1 MSNMNLQHDEMVME
15 EEVKVSKTP
24 KEKST
29 LTGIAGLDID
39 LVVTTK
45 VGKELRQEIKNT
57 VVTKEELRSI
67 IDRYYQTQ
75 DKRIVLE
82 NQIRAIKQGKDSAS
96 EFDPVN
102 PLTCSILEWDLNQE
116 KEKEASYKTIL
127 DKMTD
132 NNTVTKWIKS
142 ITGIGPIFA
151 AALYAYLDVTKC
163 SYASGFHQYAGL
175 NDNNRPWI
183 SSAKAKEIVDA
194 VIGSGDITDD
204 GLIEIAAMTGW
215 KVDYLKKRCYTMDE
229 EGNITGTSKKN
240 LQNAICMPPYN
251 KNLKTIMWNIGESF
265 VKVQNRG
272 SLYGRLYAE
281 RKAYETA
288 KNERGEYA
296 EQAARELA
304 SKNYSKSTD
313 AYAAYVEGKL
323 PKGHI
328 NARAKRWAVKL
339 FLSHVFEEMYREE
352 YHKLPPMY
360 YALEHM
366 DHHDYI
372 GPEVQYTWGPE
383 IPPTFTKE
391 EVMQYK

>member
-1 MSNMNLQHDEMVME
+1 
-15 EEVKVSKTP
+15 
-24 KEKST
+24 
-29 LTGIAGLDID
+29 
-39 LVVTTK
+39 
-45 VGKELRQEIKNT
+45 
-57 VVTKEELRSI
+57 
-67 IDRYYQTQ
+67 
-75 DKRIVLE
+75 
-82 NQIRAIKQGKDSAS
+82 
-96 EFDPVN
+96 
-102 PLTCSILEWDLNQE
+102 
-116 KEKEASYKTIL
+116 
-127 DKMTD
+127 MTD
-132 NNTVTKWIKS
+132 SNVVTKWIKS
-142 ITGIGPIFA
+142 ISGIGPIFA

-183 SSAKAKEIVDA
+183 SSARAKEIVDE
-194 VIGSGDITDD
+194 VVGNETITDD
-204 GLIEIAAMTGW
+204 HLIEIAAKTGW
-215 KVDYLKKRCYTMDE
+215 KVSYLKRRCYEIDE
-229 EGNITGTSKKN
+229 ETGEIKSRSKKN

-288 KNERGEYA
+288 KNENGDYA

-304 SKNYSKSTD
+304 NKNYSKDTD
-313 AYAAYVEGKL
+313 AYKAYIQGKL
-323 PKGHI
+323 PKAHI

-352 YHKLPPMY
+352 YKQIPPMY
-360 YALEHM
+360 YALEHL

-383 IPPTFTKE
+383 IPATFKKE
-391 EVMQYK
+391 YVIGVDGGVIYGF